1 MLRHTRS
8 KIKNFHTCIQ
18 TSVETA
24 VAIIQA
30 AICLH
35 NYARQTNSA
44 VYCLA
49 GFVDSEDRSGKI
61 KEGEWRRIVSAQDA
75 LRPLP
80 LARGWRQVKTAVE
93 VREVLKNYLVSS
105 EGAVAWYCYHY
116 VRSRGPIIESSL
128 F

>member
-1 MLRHTRS
+1 M
-8 KIKNFHTCIQ
+8 
-18 TSVETA
+18 
-24 VAIIQA
+24 AIIQA

-61 KEGEWRRIVSAQDA
+61 KEREWRRIVSAESA

-80 LARGWRQVKTAVE
+80 LARGSRRVKTAVE
-93 VREVLKNYLVSS
+93 NKEILKNYLVSS
-105 EGAVAWYCYHY
+105 EGAVAWHWD
-116 VRSRGPIIESSL
+116 
-128 F
+128 